1 MDAHRLQ
8 TAARLANIRAFHVME
23 LAKQARELE
32 LAGRSIIHMGIG
44 EPDFTAAEPVVQA
57 AADAMRRGVTQYTG
71 ALGIRPLREAI
82 ARYYQTTYGLNIAPE
97 RIIVTAGASAA
108 LLLACAVLVEI
119 GGEVLMPDP
128 S

>member
-1 MDAHRLQ
+1 MDAHRLN

-71 ALGIRPLREAI
+71 ALGIRSL
-82 ARYYQTTYGLNIAPE
+82 
-97 RIIVTAGASAA
+97 
-108 LLLACAVLVEI
+108 
-119 GGEVLMPDP
+119 
-128 S
+128 

>member
-1 MDAHRLQ
+1 MDAHRLH

-44 EPDFTAAEPVVQA
+44 EPDFTAAEPVVRA
-57 AADAMRRGVTQYTG
+57 AEVAMRRGVTQYTG

-82 ARYYQTTYGLNIAPE
+82 ARYYHTVYGLDISPPSASSSRPG
-97 RIIVTAGASAA
+97 RRRRCYWRARCWWRSAA
-108 LLLACAVLVEI
+108 RC
-119 GGEVLMPDP
+119 
-128 S
+128 

>member
-1 MDAHRLQ
+1 MDAHRLH

-57 AADAMRRGVTQYTG
+57 AVDAMRRGVTQYTG
-71 ALGIRPLREAI
+71 ALGIRPVSYTHLRAHE
-82 ARYYQTTYGLNIAPE
+82 T
-97 RIIVTAGASAA
+97 S
-108 LLLACAVLVEI
+108 
-119 GGEVLMPDP
+119 
-128 S
+128 